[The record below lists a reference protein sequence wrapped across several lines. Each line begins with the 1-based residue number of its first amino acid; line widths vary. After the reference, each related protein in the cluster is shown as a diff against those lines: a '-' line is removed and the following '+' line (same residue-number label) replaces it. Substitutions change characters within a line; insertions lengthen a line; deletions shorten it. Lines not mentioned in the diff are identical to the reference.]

1 MPISLAKRFE
11 GQEGEIVDYVKAWGK
26 YKAMD
31 RYGVADVL
39 AFNKFLDAQGCDANV
54 GVNPSFVSPD
64 KHTLGEQL
72 VDAFADKLLKVT
84 ELNQKLTAENQE
96 LRHQIELLKVRER
109 VNLEP
114 KLQRLAALCER

>member
-39 AFNKFLDAQGCDANV
+39 AFNKFLDAQGCDEKI
-54 GVNPSFVSPD
+54 GLNPTFIRSDVHSV
-64 KHTLGEQL
+64 GEQL

-84 ELNQKLTAENQE
+84 ELNQKLTAENEE

-109 VNLEP
+109 VSLEP